1 MTTASR
7 DRERAAAIGNTEAL
21 GEVLRRETAAV
32 AEARVCAGGEPWAEL
47 LHSDEYAR
55 ILGAFIMNLI
65 NNERTNA
72 TERGVAI
79 HDLNANALT
88 QAVQQVRQGQT

>member
-1 MTTASR
+1 VTTASR

-21 GEVLRRETAAV
+21 GKVLRRETTSV
-32 AEARVCAGGEPWAEL
+32 AEARIGAEDESWAESL
-47 LHSDEYAR
+47 TADEYAR

-88 QAVQQVRQGQT
+88 QAVQQVRQG

>member
-1 MTTASR
+1 MTIASR
-7 DRERAAAIGNTEAL
+7 DRDRAAAIGNTEAL
-21 GEVLRRETAAV
+21 GQVLQHEVAAV
-32 AEARVCAGGEPWAEL
+32 AEARISAVGEPWAASL
-47 LHSDEYAR
+47 SRDEYAR

-65 NNERTNA
+65 NNERKHA

-88 QAVQQVRQGQT
+88 QAVQQVRQG

>member
-1 MTTASR
+1 VTIASR

-21 GEVLRRETAAV
+21 GQVLRRETAAV
-32 AEARVCAGGEPWAEL
+32 AEARISAGDEPWAEPL
-47 LHSDEYAR
+47 SSGEYAR
-55 ILGAFIMNLI
+55 VLGAFIMNLI

-88 QAVQQVRQGQT
+88 QAVQQVRQG

>member
-1 MTTASR
+1 MSLASR

-21 GEVLRRETAAV
+21 SLVLRREVSAV
-32 AEARVCAGGEPWAEL
+32 AHERASSEDEPWAEQI
-47 LHSDEYAR
+47 SSGDYAR

-65 NNERTNA
+65 DNERKNA
-72 TERGVAI
+72 VERGVAI

-88 QAVQQVRQGQT
+88 QAVQQVRQG

>member
-21 GEVLRRETAAV
+21 GRVLRRETAAV
-32 AEARVCAGGEPWAEL
+32 AEARISSGDEKWVESL
-47 LHSDEYAR
+47 SSDEYAR
-55 ILGAFIMNLI
+55 VLGAFIMNLI
-65 NNERTNA
+65 NNERMNA
-72 TERGVAI
+72 AERGVAI